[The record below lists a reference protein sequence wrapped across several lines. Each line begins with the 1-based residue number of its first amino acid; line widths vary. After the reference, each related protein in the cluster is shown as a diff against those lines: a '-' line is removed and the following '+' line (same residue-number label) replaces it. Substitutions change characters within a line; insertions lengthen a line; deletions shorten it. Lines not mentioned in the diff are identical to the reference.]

1 MVTLD
6 SALHITAAVVV
17 GNSAESGAAFA
28 VRKLGAVR
36 CSAHELCLQV
46 VGRVIEITGRSQ
58 MESSSQLI
66 PRLIARNTRISQ
78 NGNHGQ
84 RTVAGG
90 AAMVKD
96 SIVYLQNCS
105 ISSNSADQGHKSLL
119 PCTGTYA
126 TVFPILILGA
136 GMLDSNTSAAV

>member
-28 VRKLGAVR
+28 
-36 CSAHELCLQV
+36 V

-78 NGNHGQ
+78 NGNRGQ

-105 ISSNSADQGHKSLL
+105 ISSNSADQGHNLLL

>member
-1 MVTLD
+1 MVTLGSELD
-6 SALHITAAVVV
+6 IISAVVV

-36 CSAHELCLQV
+36 YSANELCLQV

-58 MESSSQLI
+58 MGSSSQLI

-78 NGNHGQ
+78 NGNRGQ

-90 AAMVKD
+90 AAMVKA
-96 SIVYLQNCS
+96 
-105 ISSNSADQGHKSLL
+105 ISLCEPL
-119 PCTGTYA
+119 
-126 TVFPILILGA
+126 TV
-136 GMLDSNTSAAV
+136 